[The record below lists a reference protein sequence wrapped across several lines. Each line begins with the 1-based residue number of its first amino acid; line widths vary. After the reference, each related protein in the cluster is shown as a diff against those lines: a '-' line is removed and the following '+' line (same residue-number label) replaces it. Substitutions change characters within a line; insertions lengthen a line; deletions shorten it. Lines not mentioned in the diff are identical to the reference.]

1 MFEFVDELTETVLR
15 LSQIAFLSSSI
26 LGTFSILPKLVI
38 EYSFKSCF
46 DSLCDK
52 SLQLY
57 GCSSSALTA
66 FVLRSRLK
74 MFLDELFFAPKFKT
88 TEIRSG
94 FLSSSFSLANLEPR
108 YYSFDGRLLSAT
120 LLF

>member
-74 MFLDELFFAPKFKT
+74 MFLDKLFFAPKFKT
-88 TEIRSG
+88 TSG

-108 YYSFDGRLLSAT
+108 YYSFGGRLLSAT